1 MSWFHRLSTIRGS
14 GVGGLRSPGIT
25 GMGFSR
31 GVAVSGEKG
40 LLTQSMEAL
49 GVPTR
54 YLGGTGGS
62 EALRWRAWP
71 LRMSFVNV
79 VGGCPNEGKVYRSLG
94 LEWEGGSFCGS
105 PGSIGVEKRGLE
117 I

>member
-1 MSWFHRLSTIRGS
+1 
-14 GVGGLRSPGIT
+14 
-25 GMGFSR
+25 MGFSK

-40 LLTQSMEAL
+40 LLTQRWRL
-49 GVPTR
+49 WVFLHVTWVGR
-54 YLGGTGGS
+54 LGS
-62 EALRWRAWP
+62 EALRWRAWL
-71 LRMSFVNV
+71 LRMGFDNV

-105 PGSIGVEKRGLE
+105 PGGIGVEKRGLE